1 VEKMSHP
8 QECIGRIHANYAS
21 FSKTEKRIAD
31 YILQHPENIV
41 HKTIDQVAEDLNV
54 AISTVFRFTKTL
66 GFKGFQ
72 AMKIALATEI
82 SDTLKEIV
90 QEKVEEME
98 EEQAITE
105 KIFQNNIRMFK
116 ETIQVMDYGALKKA
130 VNKIVA
136 SNRVEFYGI
145 GSAGLVALDAHHRFL
160 GTGISTAAYTD
171 YHLQLR
177 ASAQLTEKDVAI
189 FITDHSTE
197 DETIRIID
205 VAKDAGAIIVVIT
218 NYSNSRLAQKAD
230 ILLKTVSTHQ
240 DPRSEDSFTRII
252 QLSLIDS
259 LYANVLS
266 AKKDSNKGPFE
277 KLKKYWGL
285 T

>member
-1 VEKMSHP
+1 MSHP
-8 QECIGRIHANYAS
+8 QECISRIHSHYAS

-31 YILQHPENIV
+31 YILQNPENIV

-54 AISTVFRFTKTL
+54 AISSVFRFTKTL

-72 AMKIALATEI
+72 AMKIALATEV
-82 SDTLKEIV
+82 SETLKEMV
-90 QEKVEEME
+90 QEKVSEME

-116 ETIQVMDYGALKKA
+116 ETIQVMDYHALKKA

-136 SNRVEFYGI
+136 ANRVEFYGI

-189 FITDHSTE
+189 FITDHTTE
-197 DETIRIID
+197 EETIKIID
-205 VAKDAGAIIVVIT
+205 VAKDAGAVIVVIT
-218 NYSNSRLAQKAD
+218 NYSNIKLVQRAD
-230 ILLKTVSTHQ
+230 IILKTVSANS
-240 DPRSEDSFTRII
+240 DPRNGDSFTRII

-266 AKKDSNKGPFE
+266 SKNNLNKGPFE

-285 T
+285 S

>member
-1 VEKMSHP
+1 MSHP
-8 QECIGRIHANYAS
+8 QECIGRIHTNYAS

-31 YILQHPENIV
+31 YILQYPENIV
-41 HKTIDQVAEDLNV
+41 HKTIDQVAEDLNI
-54 AISTVFRFTKTL
+54 AISSVFRFTKTL

-82 SDTLKEIV
+82 SDTLKEAV
-90 QEKVEEME
+90 QEKVVEME

-116 ETIQVMDYGALKKA
+116 ETIQVMDYSALKKA
-130 VNKIVA
+130 VNKIVMA
-136 SNRVEFYGI
+136 NRVEFYGI
-145 GSAGLVALDAHHRFL
+145 GSSSLVALEAHHRFI

-171 YHLQLR
+171 YHLQIR
-177 ASAQLTEKDVAI
+177 ASSQLSERDVAI
-189 FITDHSTE
+189 FISDYSME
-197 DETIRIID
+197 DETLKILD
-205 VAKDAGAIIVVIT
+205 FAKAAGATIVMIT
-218 NYSNSRLAQKAD
+218 NYTNTRLAQKAD
-230 ILLKTVSTHQ
+230 ILLKTVSMNH

-266 AKKDSNKGPFE
+266 AKKESNKGPFE
-277 KLKKYWGL
+277 KLKNYWGL
-285 T
+285 S